1 VRYPTWK
8 FSTFMSWS
16 PFRWMGRMSYTLY
29 VWHALPY
36 LLIIAAT
43 GGEEASLGVQL
54 LRTPVLIASAF
65 LVSLPVYYK
74 VELKVLKAK
83 MKYSSEKQA
92 LDLTTGKMVDVPQA
106 GGTQKDQQNGSSP
119 AQSSEEDRTGPPS
132 AS

>member
-1 VRYPTWK
+1 
-8 FSTFMSWS
+8 M
-16 PFRWMGRMSYTLY
+16 
-29 VWHALPY
+29 
-36 LLIIAAT
+36 
-43 GGEEASLGVQL
+43 QL

-106 GGTQKDQQNGSSP
+106 GGAQKDQQNGSSP
-119 AQSSEEDRTGPPS
+119 AQASEEDRTGPPS